1 MSNTLYGVWKNTNY
15 ITAILN
21 QSGLANTLKQM
32 CTYTLSPKAEYIGG
46 TVSGFIAFDLIPLNP
61 NDSKI
66 YLYVK
71 YDPGKE
77 SFLKEIRAEY
87 VKNNQHQPPNDDAV
101 ILYAIFLAFKT
112 FKKYI
117 DEKYIGKN
125 VYVSKNAISAPTV
138 DDLRWGDIW
147 LYSRTEDDGTII
159 KYCGSNYLAIIGY

>member
-1 MSNTLYGVWKNTNY
+1 M
-15 ITAILN
+15 
-21 QSGLANTLKQM
+21 ANTLKQI

-61 NDSKI
+61 NDSKV
-66 YLYVK
+66 YLYIK

-87 VKNNQHQPPNDDAV
+87 VKNNLRQPPNDDAV

-117 DEKYIGKN
+117 DEKYIGKP
-125 VYVSKNAISAPTV
+125 ISQAPTF
-138 DDLRWGDIW
+138 DE
-147 LYSRTEDDGTII
+147 T
-159 KYCGSNYLAIIGY
+159 